1 MRKILILLCVLLAS
15 PAAAQIQKVQG
26 VAGGYPVPVS
36 VSGGSFPVPTGGAT
50 SAKQD
55 QQITLATAGNVS
67 LSSID
72 ATLLLL
78 NAKFGSL
85 GQKTAAGSAPVV
97 LASDQTLPLPTG
109 AATET
114 TLGTRASAANQ
125 TNGSQKTQVVDA
137 GGNVQPAGDSTAR
150 PIYVLGTGAA
160 ANGAAASG
168 NPVLVGG
175 SDGTN
180 ARTLV
185 MSNADS
191 TSGYGQVVRP
201 INVPGSS
208 ASLSAVSLTTTG
220 TSVFSSTAAVK
231 SRKIYNRANNPI
243 VYCVYY
249 SGTNV
254 TSEATASFAI
264 MPGQTW
270 EMPTFSGVVEFTGQ
284 INCATASSTGS
295 IQATQVL

>member
-1 MRKILILLCVLLAS
+1 MRFFRLSSVLFCALLAS

-55 QQITLATAGNVS
+55 QQITLATAGNVW

-72 ATLLLL
+72 STILLL
-78 NAKFGSL
+78 NAKFGAL

-114 TLGTRASAANQ
+114 TLGTRASSANQ

-150 PIYVLGTGAA
+150 PIYVSSAPRGYTYAHMGTASTTTHKSGAGVLRRVCYNFTGASSGITIYDNTAGSGSVIASITVPMTGGPACMAFDAIFSTGATSVTTGAA
-160 ANGAAASG
+160 Q
-168 NPVLVGG
+168 
-175 SDGTN
+175 DFT
-180 ARTLV
+180 V
-185 MSNADS
+185 M
-191 TSGYGQVVRP
+191 Y
-201 INVPGSS
+201 
-208 ASLSAVSLTTTG
+208 
-220 TSVFSSTAAVK
+220 
-231 SRKIYNRANNPI
+231 
-243 VYCVYY
+243 
-249 SGTNV
+249 
-254 TSEATASFAI
+254 E
-264 MPGQTW
+264 
-270 EMPTFSGVVEFTGQ
+270 
-284 INCATASSTGS
+284 
-295 IQATQVL
+295 

>member
-26 VAGGYPVPVS
+26 VAGGYPLPVS

-50 SAKQD
+50 SALQTTGNASLASIDTKLSSQ
-55 QQITLATAGNVS
+55 ATAANQTTGNTS

-72 ATLLLL
+72 ATLTLL

-114 TLGTRASAANQ
+114 TLGTRASSANQ

-150 PIYVLGTGAA
+150 PIYVSSAPRGYTYAHMGTASTTTHKSGAGVLRRVCYNFTGASSGITIYDNTAGSGSVIASITVPMTGGPACMAFDAIFSTGATSVTTGAA
-160 ANGAAASG
+160 Q
-168 NPVLVGG
+168 
-175 SDGTN
+175 DFT
-180 ARTLV
+180 V
-185 MSNADS
+185 M
-191 TSGYGQVVRP
+191 Y
-201 INVPGSS
+201 
-208 ASLSAVSLTTTG
+208 
-220 TSVFSSTAAVK
+220 
-231 SRKIYNRANNPI
+231 
-243 VYCVYY
+243 
-249 SGTNV
+249 
-254 TSEATASFAI
+254 E
-264 MPGQTW
+264 
-270 EMPTFSGVVEFTGQ
+270 
-284 INCATASSTGS
+284 
-295 IQATQVL
+295 